1 MKYLRLVPYV
11 HRQQPIVKASFAY
24 DRELIA
30 HIKSQKRARWSLF
43 FLSKRSDRNSQFW
56 QSNLIQDWRE
66 YNRKSEQ

>member
-30 HIKSQKRARWSLF
+30 HIKSQKGARWSLF
-43 FLSKRSDRNSQFW
+43 FLSKRSDRNSQF
-56 QSNLIQDWRE
+56 
-66 YNRKSEQ
+66 